1 MIQKVQFKKITAVS
15 VLVAICLSLVSCASA
30 PSVSTETVSQPLETE
45 NYPIPA
51 EREPVPLDG
60 KKLTIGIWCGTHHDF
75 FFATMMLLK
84 EAGIDQIIGPDD
96 LGPAKMACWRCWIVR
111 SSLEYP

>member
-1 MIQKVQFKKITAVS
+1 MVQKVQIKRIAVVF

-51 EREPVPLDG
+51 VSDNFPFPV
-60 KKLTIGIWCGTHHDF
+60 
-75 FFATMMLLK
+75 
-84 EAGIDQIIGPDD
+84 AGSRFP
-96 LGPAKMACWRCWIVR
+96 
-111 SSLEYP
+111 